1 VSYVVSP
8 DDTLTLRLGETD
20 PVRQVLQNIAVLLAT
35 PKGSVPLYRDF
46 GLDYSCLDKPTPV
59 AETMLRSAVRTAI
72 LRWEPRAN
80 LIDVKIEE
88 DALQPGLLFPRA
100 KIEVVIP

>member
-20 PVRQVLQNIAVLLAT
+20 PVRQVLQNVAVLLAT

-46 GLDYSCLDKPTPV
+46 GLDYSCLDKPAPV
-59 AETMLRSAVRTAI
+59 AEALLRNAVRTAI

-80 LIDVKIEE
+80 LIDMELE
-88 DALQPGLLFPRA
+88 PDPARPGTFRPRVR
-100 KIEVVIP
+100 IEVLS

>member
-20 PVRQVLQNIAVLLAT
+20 PVRQVLQNVAVLLAT

-46 GLDYSCLDKPTPV
+46 GLDWSCLDKPTPV
-59 AETMLRSAVRTAI
+59 AKAMLRGAVREAI
-72 LRWEPRAN
+72 LRWEPRVN
-80 LIDVKIEE
+80 LLDIQIEE
-88 DALQPGLLFPRA
+88 DATQPGLLRPSVR
-100 KIEVVIP
+100 IEVVP